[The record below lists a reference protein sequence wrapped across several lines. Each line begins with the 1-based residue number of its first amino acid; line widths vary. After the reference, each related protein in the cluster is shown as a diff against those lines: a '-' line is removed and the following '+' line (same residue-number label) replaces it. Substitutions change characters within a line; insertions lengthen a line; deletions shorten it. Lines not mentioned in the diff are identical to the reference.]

1 MRVLF
6 IQQEHTCAA
15 GLVGDSFAALGY
27 DIEEF
32 TVVPAERHHAPDV
45 TVTFPDPLRYDAIVA
60 LGATWAVY
68 DDAIGNWIHDEI
80 AFTRKAIAGG
90 VPVLGI
96 CFGGQMLAAAL
107 GGEVA
112 RAPEPE
118 IGWYTIDAAAPN
130 GTGPGLISAGPWF
143 QWHFDRFTVPAG
155 VPVLARTPL
164 ASQAFTAGRSLGLQF
179 HPELTPSVLSGWLD
193 DGGDA
198 ELAAQGIDPEALIAR
213 TRDLAG
219 ETAPRAHD
227 LVRSFVRDVATAPV
241 DATILTPEAR

>member
-6 IQQEHTCAA
+6 VQQEHTCPA
-15 GLVGDSFAALGY
+15 GLVGDAFAALGY

-32 TVVPAERHHAPDV
+32 AVVPAEKHHAPGL

-68 DDAIGNWIHDEI
+68 DEAIGTWVDDEI
-80 AFTRKAIAGG
+80 AFTRDAIAGG

-96 CFGGQMLAAAL
+96 CFGGQMLAAAI

-118 IGWYTIDAAAPN
+118 VGWHPVDTVAPELIGP
-130 GTGPGLISAGPWF
+130 GPWF

-155 VPVLARTPL
+155 VPVLSRTAR
-164 ASQAFTAGRSLGLQF
+164 AIQAFTSGRSLGLQF
-179 HPELTPSVLSGWLD
+179 HPEVTPSILGGWI
-193 DGGDA
+193 DGEGEA
-198 ELAAQGIDPEALIAR
+198 QLATQGIDAEALMSQ
-213 TRDLAG
+213 TRALAD
-219 ETAPRAHD
+219 EAAQRAHE
-227 LVRSFVRDVATAPV
+227 LVGCFVRDVGTAPM
-241 DATILTPEAR
+241 DATILTREPR